1 MGDQG
6 SIPSF
11 SQPGGE
17 AFEGRPIDKVFHHGE
32 LEIAQPPATEELAKS
47 QNDSLLAHDWQ
58 STSRG
63 KVDYLAMHD
72 TVQYQSTAGY
82 NCLYDRSNCGTK
94 LTRREPSYSVSP
106 LSSENLIPSFHRR
119 AMHGQIIC
127 CAAIIQLLARPD

>member
-47 QNDSLLAHDWQ
+47 QNYSLLAHDWQ

-82 NCLYDRSNCGTK
+82 NCLYDRSNCGTTQQEGNPPSQFTSE
-94 LTRREPSYSVSP
+94 LGEPHPFFSQACHAWSDHLLCGYYST
-106 LSSENLIPSFHRR
+106 
-119 AMHGQIIC
+119 AG
-127 CAAIIQLLARPD
+127 